1 MSKKQKTKVFLDSSV
16 IIAALLSSTG
26 GSFRICK
33 ESHEGRLMLQAN
45 KYVLKE
51 LREVLNRKYPE
62 RLEQLS
68 LLLQFAKI
76 KIRSNPKVQLVEQ
89 SVKIIQAE
97 DAPILAGA
105 IQARANF
112 LITLDRKDFMT
123 KKLAESGL
131 PLIIVTP
138 ETFFKEHWID

>member
-1 MSKKQKTKVFLDSSV
+1 
-16 IIAALLSSTG
+16 
-26 GSFRICK
+26 
-33 ESHEGRLMLQAN
+33 MLQAN